1 MPLFELVHYFN
12 QRLKEEQGLA
22 EEPLE
27 FRDGRVAG
35 RFGEVSLTSEFQPIR
50 LAGALS
56 VIIGQDAIL
65 KAIRANTLETPTEQ
79 VFAGTADGAPIVNL
93 DRFCR
98 TLHMLNFLPL
108 AHDNGSLF
116 LHVHPRHIL
125 GVRRDHGAYFEDVI
139 FRCGLSP
146 RRVVITVRI
155 TPVYDR
161 QLVRLLE
168 GLRNYRDHGYG
179 TALQFDE
186 NSDHAFLERYCIEF
200 LYRFTPDFVR
210 LDTAFF
216 TRLRSHPEWGRRIQS
231 LPSVMRG
238 LDTQFLLEGIDSEA
252 EATLARIVNADLVK
266 GRYYENRHAPA
277 KQEAVG

>member
-12 QRLKEEQGLA
+12 QRLREEQELA

-27 FRDGRVAG
+27 LRDGRVVG

-56 VIIGQDAIL
+56 VIIGQDAML
-65 KAIRANTLETPTEQ
+65 KALPAETPETSTEQ
-79 VFAGTADGAPIVNL
+79 VFSAAADGAPIVNL

-98 TLHMLNFLPL
+98 TLHMLNFLPR

-125 GVRRDHGAYFEDVI
+125 GVKRDHGAYFEDVI

-155 TPVYDR
+155 TPIYDR

-179 TALQFDE
+179 TAIQFDE
-186 NSDHAFLERYCIEF
+186 DSDHAFLERYCIEF

-216 TRLRSHPEWGRRIQS
+216 SRLRSRPEWEKRIQS

-252 EATLARIVNADLVK
+252 GATLARIVNADLVK

-277 KQEAVG
+277 EQETVG